1 MENQKVLLE
10 RHRKREYTVRFENKR
25 YFWAGAKGNIISKV
39 LVPREVYDY
48 LAMSTNCL
56 KNGELIVSSN
66 TPKELK
72 EELDNEI
79 YEKDEQEANALTRE
93 DVEKILK
100 STLPSMKV
108 ALEKITSFSTKQF
121 ILDIAKEIKISN
133 VNKQKFIK
141 DWYGTELPLED
152 LFELD
157 EE

>member
-39 LVPREVYDY
+39 YVPREVYDY

-56 KNGELIVSSN
+56 KNGELIISSN
-66 TPKELK
+66 TPTELK

-100 STLPSMKV
+100 GSLPNMKT